1 MQIKKNA
8 LTATLAGAIMLA
20 SAAAAF
26 AAPATSTSNVN
37 VRSGPGG
44 SYGVVDL
51 LRRGD
56 RVEVTGCRG
65 GWCYV
70 EKRGPDGWVSANYLD
85 QRGFGGGRPS
95 VRPGVNFEFNFGT
108 PPQPQRPQPP
118 RPPRPD
124 NGGWNGGN
132 NGGDWNGG
140 PGRDRDRDGPR
151 GPRDWN

>member
-1 MQIKKNA
+1 MQIKKKT

-26 AAPATSTSNVN
+26 AAPATSTANVN

-44 SYGVVDL
+44 SYGVVDT

-65 GWCYV
+65 GWCYI
-70 EKRGPDGWVSANYLD
+70 EKRGPDGWVSASYLS
-85 QRGFGGGRPS
+85 QGRSGGGRPS
-95 VRPGVNFEFNFGT
+95 AGPGINFEFNFGT

-124 NGGWNGGN
+124 NGGWNGN
-132 NGGDWNGG
+132 NGGDWNG